1 MNMLPHMAKGTLQV
15 WLSWR
20 PWGGEITLDY
30 LGGPNVITEV
40 EEKIK
45 EGVVASTAR
54 SEGYNMRRTQPDIAG
69 WKLEEGGCKQ
79 KPTSLGGPWKLE
91 KARKYDFPQSFRRG
105 IQDGGLCNFTPVRSS
120 LGPLWWLSSKES
132 ACQCRR
138 YRFDPWVRKI
148 LWKRKQQP
156 TPVFLPGK
164 FHEQRSLMGCS
175 PWGLKGSDVTERLTL
190 S

>member
-1 MNMLPHMAKGTLQV
+1 
-15 WLSWR
+15 
-20 PWGGEITLDY
+20 
-30 LGGPNVITEV
+30 
-40 EEKIK
+40 
-45 EGVVASTAR
+45 
-54 SEGYNMRRTQPDIAG
+54 MRRTQPDIAG

-164 FHEQRSLMGCS
+164 FHEQRSLVGCS
-175 PWGLKGSDVTERLTL
+175 PWGHDLGTEPKTSTELLSSRIAEPRNSCYKTRDIICYTDIENEHRYMKLKIKSMANNLILFKRVKL
-190 S
+190 